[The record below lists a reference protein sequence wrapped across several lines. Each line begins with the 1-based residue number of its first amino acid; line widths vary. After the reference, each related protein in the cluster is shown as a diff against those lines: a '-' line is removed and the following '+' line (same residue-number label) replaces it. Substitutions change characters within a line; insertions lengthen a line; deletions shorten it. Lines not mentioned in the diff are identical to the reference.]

1 MEWPSGYWRNMT
13 LLYCKLINSRVGLS
27 IFHSPPF
34 WDWDVGRMAIH
45 SPLGLCIVILP
56 TYQCIYYFILFNY
69 YLYNIYILFGYYWI
83 IIGCMSEDGNL
94 SKVFKNNLHEN

>member
-1 MEWPSGYWRNMT
+1 MGPFPLDFAEVSKTSLYSMAYIDLNSKIEYYMNIWQLMEWPSGYWRNMT

-45 SPLGLCIVILP
+45 SPP
-56 TYQCIYYFILFNY
+56 TRGDADR
-69 YLYNIYILFGYYWI
+69 NISY
-83 IIGCMSEDGNL
+83 S
-94 SKVFKNNLHEN
+94 

>member
-1 MEWPSGYWRNMT
+1 MTIWHLATGGIRHYSIAYIDLNSKIEHYVNIWQLMEWPSGYWRNMT

-45 SPLGLCIVILP
+45 SPP
-56 TYQCIYYFILFNY
+56 TRGDADM
-69 YLYNIYILFGYYWI
+69 NISY
-83 IIGCMSEDGNL
+83 S
-94 SKVFKNNLHEN
+94 